1 MRLRLADPERVTLAE
16 IIPHRHDCI
25 SNSSCRRSL
34 SRAAWWLAQVQPR
47 RMNSLAICHLMERHF
62 TAICRPSAPTAR
74 WQEGGAGVRLRRRL
88 RSNAGRNVRASI
100 ERLRRDRVCHRAGT
114 RCFRGH
120 APVAACLLQRAI
132 ACNAQRQI
140 WHPWHHGQRG
150 IRKLQFSLRLRG
162 AESLS
167 LRQSIENKILNT
179 RSESSRPHQIASG
192 KGSIFG

>member
-1 MRLRLADPERVTLAE
+1 MNAIIRATAICSYSPPARLHLQIKLPPFAVTSGLVA
-16 IIPHRHDCI
+16 C
-25 SNSSCRRSL
+25 SSTH
-34 SRAAWWLAQVQPR
+34 PR

-150 IRKLQFSLRLRG
+150 IRKLQFPLRPQG
-162 AESLS
+162 SESLS
-167 LRQSIENKILNT
+167 LSAIEKSI
-179 RSESSRPHQIASG
+179 Q
-192 KGSIFG
+192 